1 MKSRSGLLVPL
12 AGALVALAAA
22 GCGGEPRP
30 ADPAASTSA
39 TAGTTS
45 VTTSSPVER
54 VTVTATPEASAAEP
68 SAEAAPQSGNGD
80 HGDGAVDRK
89 NDGTDIAYCEGHG
102 DGIAILENGLAA
114 RRIEC
119 VDQARVSATGSQP
132 PFQPTWTAATQPS
145 SVE

>member
-1 MKSRSGLLVPL
+1 MKSRRGLLVPL

-30 ADPAASTSA
+30 ADPVASTSA

-45 VTTSSPVER
+45 VTTGSPVER
-54 VTVTATPEASAAEP
+54 VTVTATPEASAVEP
-68 SAEAAPQSGNGD
+68 SAEAPPHGGNGD
-80 HGDGAVDRK
+80 SGGGAVGRK
-89 NDGTDIAYCEGHG
+89 NDGSDIAYCEGHG
-102 DGIAILENGLAA
+102 NGIAMLENGMAS

-132 PFQPTWTAATQPS
+132 PFQPTWTAAAQPS